1 MDRSATNR
9 VAVVSRHIAVTASSC
24 SSSASPPWPSKLFE
38 QCGYEYS
45 GKPDEP
51 QVIYLKHEHIGYII
65 INRPHRLNAC
75 TYYAYGKIGEY
86 LRDVDAD
93 PNLRVAIISAVG
105 ERGFCAGSD
114 IKDNYDAKFKK
125 EAKGEKVK
133 LEGLE
138 EGQTSIGWHYGKV
151 KKPIIAAINGHANG
165 GGCELAIAADIRV
178 AIDTAQFGFGEVRL
192 GWLPGGGGTQRIPR
206 MLPKGRAL
214 AMLITGNRISAEEG
228 HRLGLVDYMVKSY
241 EELLATSES
250 LAREICLS
258 APLAVQAIK
267 KVALE
272 GLDMPLDDGLALE
285 ARVQRKLMATKD
297 AREGADA
304 FAKKRKP
311 NWRGE

>member
-93 PNLRVAIISAVG
+93 PNLRFAIISAVG

-114 IKDNYDAKFKK
+114 IKDNYGAKFKK

-133 LEGLE
+133 LGAL
-138 EGQTSIGWHYGKV
+138 K
-151 KKPIIAAINGHANG
+151 
-165 GGCELAIAADIRV
+165 RV
-178 AIDTAQFGFGEVRL
+178 RQ
-192 GWLPGGGGTQRIPR
+192 
-206 MLPKGRAL
+206 AL
-214 AMLITGNRISAEEG
+214 AGITAKSKSQSLQPSMAMR
-228 HRLGLVDYMVKSY
+228 MVVVVN
-241 EELLATSES
+241 L
-250 LAREICLS
+250 
-258 APLAVQAIK
+258 P
-267 KVALE
+267 
-272 GLDMPLDDGLALE
+272 
-285 ARVQRKLMATKD
+285 
-297 AREGADA
+297 
-304 FAKKRKP
+304 
-311 NWRGE
+311 